1 MNTHDCP
8 VCNGEP
14 TYLGSMGR
22 LVKLRCRACRRTWAA
37 PMPVAEVIE
46 FDNSLPLIE
55 EVG

>member
-14 TYLGSMGR
+14 TYVVSMGR
-22 LVKLRCRACRRTWAA
+22 LVKLRCRACRWTWAA
-37 PMPVAEVIE
+37 RMPE

-55 EVG
+55 EAA